1 MAILQDIERR
11 IEELSPSGFQ
21 QLGEAY
27 LLSKDRNKFAAF
39 LRIGTK
45 LGKDKTVK
53 GTPDT
58 LVYTYDKE
66 YLFIEYST
74 NSTDKEKKLIEDID
88 KNIKKHKVNLL
99 LLSEIIIFVNYKLE
113 EPEFQKIIEYA
124 SSKEVKCT
132 IIGEGNKYILSPSC
146 KSLPWFGNRYGTDCS
161 T

>member
-27 LLSKDRNKFAAF
+27 LLSKDRNKFAVF

-99 LLSEIIIFVNYKLE
+99 LLSEIIIFVN
-113 EPEFQKIIEYA
+113 
-124 SSKEVKCT
+124 
-132 IIGEGNKYILSPSC
+132 
-146 KSLPWFGNRYGTDCS
+146 
-161 T
+161 